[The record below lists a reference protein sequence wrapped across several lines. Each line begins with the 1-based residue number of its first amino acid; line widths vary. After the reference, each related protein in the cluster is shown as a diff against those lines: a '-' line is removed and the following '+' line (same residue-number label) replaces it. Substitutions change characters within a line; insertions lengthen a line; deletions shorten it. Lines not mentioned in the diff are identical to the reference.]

1 MRHPLLV
8 AAPLALA
15 VLLGPSTAPLAA
27 TPDAGGVVSSPVA
40 ATRTTK
46 VLIVTIDALGS
57 NAVRRLG
64 RDRMPTLHRLM
75 RRGASTLN
83 ARTAREQTT
92 TLPNHTGI
100 VTGRRVAASGG
111 GHGIYW
117 NDERLSPRTVQ
128 DAVGHRVESVF
139 SAVDSDRRDPA
150 LFTSKQKLSLFER
163 SWPAGV
169 DRFVVLERNRR
180 LAREARADLV
190 DHRRALTF
198 LHLSLPD
205 DAGHEHGF
213 SSKEFDDAAAR
224 ADRLL
229 GKVITTIQARPKLRD
244 HMTVIVTADHGGRG
258 PAPGHFDPAVPASF
272 RVPFVVWGVGVA
284 AGADLYELNRDY
296 RDPGHRRTTYDAKR
310 QPVRNADAANLA
322 TRLLGLGRV
331 PHSEFGFRTR
341 LNVR

>member
-1 MRHPLLV
+1 MRLRLLLLASLSV
-8 AAPLALA
+8 ALVSVPAVAVPETGTARVEAAP
-15 VLLGPSTAPLAA
+15 
-27 TPDAGGVVSSPVA
+27 
-40 ATRTTK
+40 RTTK
-46 VLIVTIDALGS
+46 VLIVTLDALGS

-83 ARTAREQTT
+83 ARTVREQTT
-92 TLPNHTGI
+92 TLPNHTSI
-100 VTGRRVAASGG
+100 VTGRRVDASRG
-111 GHGIYW
+111 GHGVFW
-117 NDERLSPRTVQ
+117 NDERLAPRTVQ
-128 DAVGHRVESVF
+128 DAAGHRVASVF

-169 DRFVVLERNRR
+169 DRFVLRERNPR
-180 LAREARADLV
+180 LVRAARPDLV
-190 DHRRALTF
+190 EHRRALTF

-213 SSKEFDDAAAR
+213 SSREFDAAVTR

-229 GKVITTIQARPKLRD
+229 GKVVTTIESRPRLRD
-244 HMTVIVTADHGGRG
+244 HMTLIVTADHGGRG
-258 PAPGHFDPAVPASF
+258 PPPGHFDPTKRASF

-284 AGADLYELNRDY
+284 ADADLYELNDDY
-296 RDPGHRRTTYDAKR
+296 RDPGRRRTTYGAKR
-310 QPVRNADAANLA
+310 PPVRNGDAANLA

-331 PHSEFGFRTR
+331 PGSEFGFDRTR
-341 LNVR
+341 LTVR